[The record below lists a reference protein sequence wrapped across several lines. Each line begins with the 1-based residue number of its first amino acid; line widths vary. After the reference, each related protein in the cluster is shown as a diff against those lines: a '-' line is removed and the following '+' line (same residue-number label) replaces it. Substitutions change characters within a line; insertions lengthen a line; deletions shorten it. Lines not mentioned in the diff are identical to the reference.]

1 MTQRFN
7 QRFNKKSIMKLIAAF
22 FRLIRWPNLLF
33 IALTQIFFYYFVLH
47 ASVIN
52 ESGENF
58 IKQRSSLFILLVIS
72 SVLIAAAGYIIND
85 YFDLKIDA
93 INKPQKIV
101 VDRIVK
107 RRWAIV
113 WHLIFSSIGIIFSFY
128 ISYKTKIYSID
139 IVNFLC
145 VFMLWFYS
153 TTFKRKLLSGNVI
166 ISTLTAW
173 VIVSVYLFSGVKVL
187 EYHGWNFS
195 GYVFDAR
202 KLFKLT
208 MLYSGFAFV
217 LSLIREV
224 VKDIED
230 MNGDAR
236 YNCRTM
242 PIAWGL
248 PATRVFIGVW
258 MVVLIS
264 TIFISIFYAFQ
275 SGWKVGSVYSF
286 IFILIP
292 LFYIM
297 IKLLKAESV
306 KDYRKLSLAIKFTM
320 FAGIISMIFFFPKFL
335 FV

>member
-1 MTQRFN
+1 
-7 QRFNKKSIMKLIAAF
+7 MKLIVAF
-22 FRLIRWPNLLF
+22 LRLIRWPNLLF

-47 ASVIN
+47 ASTIN
-52 ESGENF
+52 ESGEIF
-58 IKQRSSLFILLVIS
+58 ILERSSLFVLLVIS
-72 SVLIAAAGYIIND
+72 SISIAAAGYIIND
-85 YFDLKIDA
+85 YFDLNIDA
-93 INKPQKIV
+93 VNKPQKIV

-107 RRWAIV
+107 RRWAIL
-113 WHLIFSSIGIIFSFY
+113 WHLVLSSIGIILSFY
-128 ISYKTKIYSID
+128 ISYKTKIYSIG

-145 VFMLWFYS
+145 VMMLWFYS
-153 TTFKRKLLSGNVI
+153 TTFKKKLLSGNVI
-166 ISTLTAW
+166 ISLLTAW

-208 MLYSGFAFV
+208 LLYSGFAFV

-230 MNGDAR
+230 MNGDAK

-248 PATRVFIGVW
+248 PATRVFLGVW

-264 TIFISIFYAFQ
+264 SIFISVFYAFQ
-275 SGWKVGSVYSF
+275 SGWKIGSVYSF

-292 LFYIM
+292 LFYILK
-297 IKLLKAESV
+297 KLLNAKTT
-306 KDYRKLSLAIKFTM
+306 KDYRKISLAIKFVM
-320 FAGIISMIFFFPKFL
+320 FTGILSMIFFFPKFL
-335 FV
+335 FI

>member
-1 MTQRFN
+1 
-7 QRFNKKSIMKLIAAF
+7 MKLIIAF
-22 FRLIRWPNLLF
+22 LKLIRWPNLLF
-33 IALTQIFFYYFVLH
+33 IVLTQIFFYYFVLH
-47 ASVIN
+47 ASIIN
-52 ESGENF
+52 ESGEIF
-58 IKQRSSLFILLVIS
+58 ILERSSLFILLVIS
-72 SVLIAAAGYIIND
+72 SVCIAAAGYIIND
-85 YFDLKIDA
+85 YFDLNIDA
-93 INKPQKIV
+93 VNKPQKIV
-101 VDRIVK
+101 IDRIVK
-107 RRWAIV
+107 RRWAIL
-113 WHLIFSSIGIIFSFY
+113 WHLVLSSIGIVLSFY
-128 ISYKTKIYSID
+128 ISYKTKIYSIG
-139 IVNFLC
+139 IVNLLC

-166 ISTLTAW
+166 ISLLTAW

-230 MNGDAR
+230 MNGDAK

-248 PATRVFIGVW
+248 PATRVFLGVW

-264 TIFISIFYAFQ
+264 SIFISIFYAFQ
-275 SGWKVGSVYSF
+275 SGWKVGSIYTF

-292 LFYIM
+292 LCYILM
-297 IKLLKAESV
+297 QLLKATTT
-306 KDYRKLSLAIKFTM
+306 KDYRKVSLAIKFIM
-320 FAGIISMIFFFPKFL
+320 FAGILSMLFFFPKFL
-335 FV
+335 GI

>member
-1 MTQRFN
+1 
-7 QRFNKKSIMKLIAAF
+7 MKLIVAF
-22 FRLIRWPNLLF
+22 LRLIRWPNLLF

-47 ASVIN
+47 ASIIN
-52 ESGENF
+52 ESGEIF
-58 IKQRSSLFILLVIS
+58 ILERSSLFILLVIS
-72 SVLIAAAGYIIND
+72 SICIAAAGYIIND
-85 YFDLKIDA
+85 YFDLNIDA
-93 INKPQKIV
+93 VNKPQKIV

-107 RRWAIV
+107 RRWAIL
-113 WHLIFSSIGIIFSFY
+113 WHLVLSSIGIVLSFY
-128 ISYKTKIYSID
+128 ISYKTKIYSIG

-166 ISTLTAW
+166 ISLLTAW
-173 VIVSVYLFSGVKVL
+173 VILSVYLFSGVKVL

-230 MNGDAR
+230 MNGDAK

-248 PATRVFIGVW
+248 PATRVFLGVW

-264 TIFISIFYAFQ
+264 SIFISIFYAFQ
-275 SGWKVGSVYSF
+275 SGWKVGSVYTF

-292 LFYIM
+292 LIYILM
-297 IKLLKAESV
+297 KLLKAKTT
-306 KDYRKLSLAIKFTM
+306 KDYRKVSLAIKFIM
-320 FAGIISMIFFFPKFL
+320 FAGILSMLFFWPKFL

>member
-1 MTQRFN
+1 
-7 QRFNKKSIMKLIAAF
+7 MKLIVAF
-22 FRLIRWPNLLF
+22 LRLIRWPNLLF

-47 ASVIN
+47 ASIIN
-52 ESGENF
+52 ESGEIF
-58 IKQRSSLFILLVIS
+58 ILERSSLFILLVVS
-72 SVLIAAAGYIIND
+72 SVCIAAAGYIIND
-85 YFDLKIDA
+85 YFDLNIDA
-93 INKPQKIV
+93 VNKPQKIV

-107 RRWAIV
+107 RRWAIL
-113 WHLIFSSIGIIFSFY
+113 WHLVLSSIGIILSFY
-128 ISYKTKIYSID
+128 ISYKTKIYSIG

-153 TTFKRKLLSGNVI
+153 TTFKKKLLSGNVI
-166 ISTLTAW
+166 ISLLTAW

-195 GYVFDAR
+195 GYIFDAR

-208 MLYSGFAFV
+208 LLYSGFAFV

-230 MNGDAR
+230 MNGDAK

-248 PATRVFIGVW
+248 PATRVFLGVW

-264 TIFISIFYAFQ
+264 SIFISVFYAFQ

-292 LFYIM
+292 LFYILK
-297 IKLLKAESV
+297 KLLNAKTT
-306 KDYRKLSLAIKFTM
+306 KDYRKVSLAIKFVM
-320 FAGIISMIFFFPKFL
+320 FAGILSMVFFFPKFL

>member
-1 MTQRFN
+1 
-7 QRFNKKSIMKLIAAF
+7 MKLIVAF
-22 FRLIRWPNLLF
+22 LRMIRWPNLLF
-33 IALTQIFFYYFVLH
+33 IALTQIFFYYFVLQ
-47 ASVIN
+47 ALSLN
-52 ESGENF
+52 ENGEIF
-58 IKQRSSLFILLVIS
+58 ILERSSLFILLVIA

-85 YFDLKIDA
+85 YFDLNIDA
-93 INKPQKIV
+93 VNKPQKIV

-107 RRWAIV
+107 RRWAIL
-113 WHLIFSSIGIIFSFY
+113 WHLVLSSIGIVLSFY
-128 ISYKTKIYSID
+128 ISYKTKIYSIG

-145 VFMLWFYS
+145 VFLLWLYS

-166 ISTLTAW
+166 ISLLTAW

-187 EYHGWNFS
+187 EYHGWNYN
-195 GYVFDAR
+195 GYIFDAR

-230 MNGDAR
+230 MNGDAK

-258 MVVLIS
+258 LIVLIS
-264 TIFISIFYAFQ
+264 SIFISIIYAFQ
-275 SGWKVGSVYSF
+275 SGWKFGSAYSL
-286 IFILIP
+286 IFILLP
-292 LFYIM
+292 LFYI
-297 IKLLKAESV
+297 LSQLFKAKTT
-306 KDYRKLSLAIKFTM
+306 KDYRKISLAIKFIM
-320 FAGIISMIFFFPKFL
+320 FAGIISMLFFLPNFY
-335 FV
+335 